1 MARFRGM
8 ENCCLT
14 EEYPEAKNQLVTDNE
29 KPRPVG
35 IIKGRGQL
43 GGDVPV
49 SGNARLEEHCGALT

>member
-29 KPRPVG
+29 NPARWG
-35 IIKGRGQL
+35 SSRG
-43 GGDVPV
+43 GA
-49 SGNARLEEHCGALT
+49 NLEATFR